1 MKRIPAVDRNI
12 NPIMNKRTLILTLTA
27 VLLQSCGSF
36 SPVPPPIQL
45 EAAPVILTETPIPSS
60 TPTFAPLPTETLI
73 PTVTSTP
80 LPTADRV
87 LIVSFDGLRPDA
99 IAEADM
105 VNVMSLMQSGAY
117 TMSAQTIMPSL
128 TLPAHAS
135 MLVGTCP
142 LSTGPCF
149 AKSWCVG
156 RSWSGALNEGPPTRR
171 RRAA

>member
-1 MKRIPAVDRNI
+1 MKRIPAVDWNI
-12 NPIMNKRTLILTLTA
+12 SLIMKKQIWILTLA
-27 VLLQSCGSF
+27 AILLQSCGSF
-36 SPVPPPIQL
+36 SLVPPPIQL

-60 TPTFAPLPTETLI
+60 TPSPVPLPTETPI
-73 PTVTSTP
+73 PTATSTP

-105 VNVMSLMQSGAY
+105 LNVMSLMQNGAY

-142 LSTGPCF
+142 
-149 AKSWCVG
+149 AKQSLQVTWANV
-156 RSWSGALNEGPPTRR
+156 RSADRSIAWWRKLFTRNL
-171 RRAA
+171 